1 MADAKTRPRRYNKD
15 MNRHD
20 DAQRAIKTLRIGDC
34 RHEERRIPHIYGVRN
49 TTESH
54 THDYYEFFLVVK
66 GRAVH
71 RVNGAEIVVGRGT
84 LAVVRP
90 RDVHGYDYYLS
101 DDFEMY
107 NRGIRADRFDALA
120 ADYGENARVLTDGR
134 LPRHVRLDERALDSL
149 LYLIE
154 NYENDGSAEQG
165 ARLELLVRTVLFYAV
180 FGSEQG
186 DCFLPEWLG
195 ELLIQMKRREN
206 LAAGLP
212 RLIELSGYSRCH
224 VNHAFRKYLDMT
236 PTDYISRVRLAEVV
250 RLLQSSSLTVA
261 GIAAECGFNNLS
273 HFYAEFK
280 RVYGVPPRKL

>member
-1 MADAKTRPRRYNKD
+1 

-20 DAQRAIKTLRIGDC
+20 DAQRAIRTLRIGDC

-134 LPRHVRLDERALDSL
+134 LSRHVRLDERALDSL

-165 ARLELLVRTVLFYAV
+165 ARLELLVRTVLFYAI

-236 PTDYISRVRLAEVV
+236 PTDYISRVRLAEAV

>member
-1 MADAKTRPRRYNKD
+1 

-134 LPRHVRLDERALDSL
+134 LPRLVRLDERELD
-149 LYLIE
+149 
-154 NYENDGSAEQG
+154 
-165 ARLELLVRTVLFYAV
+165 
-180 FGSEQG
+180 
-186 DCFLPEWLG
+186 
-195 ELLIQMKRREN
+195 
-206 LAAGLP
+206 
-212 RLIELSGYSRCH
+212 
-224 VNHAFRKYLDMT
+224 
-236 PTDYISRVRLAEVV
+236 
-250 RLLQSSSLTVA
+250 
-261 GIAAECGFNNLS
+261 
-273 HFYAEFK
+273 
-280 RVYGVPPRKL
+280 

>member
-90 RDVHGYDYYLS
+90 RDVLKCTTA
-101 DDFEMY
+101 DFPPT
-107 NRGIRADRFDALA
+107 AL
-120 ADYGENARVLTDGR
+120 
-134 LPRHVRLDERALDSL
+134 
-149 LYLIE
+149 
-154 NYENDGSAEQG
+154 
-165 ARLELLVRTVLFYAV
+165 
-180 FGSEQG
+180 
-186 DCFLPEWLG
+186 
-195 ELLIQMKRREN
+195 RR
-206 LAAGLP
+206 
-212 RLIELSGYSRCH
+212 
-224 VNHAFRKYLDMT
+224 
-236 PTDYISRVRLAEVV
+236 
-250 RLLQSSSLTVA
+250 
-261 GIAAECGFNNLS
+261 
-273 HFYAEFK
+273 
-280 RVYGVPPRKL
+280 

>member
-1 MADAKTRPRRYNKD
+1 

-20 DAQRAIKTLRIGDC
+20 DAQRAIRTLRIGDC

-165 ARLELLVRTVLFYAV
+165 ARLELLVRTVLFYTI

-236 PTDYISRVRLAEVV
+236 PTDYISRVRLAEAV
-250 RLLQSSSLTVA
+250 RLLQSSSLTVV

>member
-1 MADAKTRPRRYNKD
+1 

-20 DAQRAIKTLRIGDC
+20 DAQRAIRTLRIGDC

-134 LPRHVRLDERALDSL
+134 LSRHVRLDERALDSL

-236 PTDYISRVRLAEVV
+236 PTDYISRVRLAEAV

>member
-1 MADAKTRPRRYNKD
+1 

-20 DAQRAIKTLRIGDC
+20 DAQRAIRTLRIGDC

-195 ELLIQMKRREN
+195 ALLIQMKRREN
-206 LAAGLP
+206 LFGGLK
-212 RLIELSGYSRCH
+212 RMIALSGYSRSR

-236 PTDYISRVRLAEVV
+236 PTDYISRVRLAEAV
-250 RLLQSSSLTVA
+250 RLLEGTPMTVA
-261 GIAAECGFNNLS
+261 EIAGECGFNNLS

>member
-1 MADAKTRPRRYNKD
+1 

-20 DAQRAIKTLRIGDC
+20 DAQRAIRTLRIGDC

>member
-1 MADAKTRPRRYNKD
+1 

-20 DAQRAIKTLRIGDC
+20 DAQRAIRTLRIGDC

-186 DCFLPEWLG
+186 DCFLPGWLG

-236 PTDYISRVRLAEVV
+236 PTDYISRVRLAEAV